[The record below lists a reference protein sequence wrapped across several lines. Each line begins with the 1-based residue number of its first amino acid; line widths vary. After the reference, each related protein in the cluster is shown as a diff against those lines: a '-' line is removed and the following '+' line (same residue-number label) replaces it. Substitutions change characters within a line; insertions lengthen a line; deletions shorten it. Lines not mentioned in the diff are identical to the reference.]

1 MSMTRKAFLLG
12 ALAALGSSCAAL
24 QIATGDFEQP
34 KVALRELQ
42 LEDVSIKKLD
52 VVLVLDVENPNDVPL
67 ELATLSYGLKIE
79 GHEVAR
85 GARPMGVTLRASS
98 TDEVRVPVSVSY
110 KDLGSIAA
118 KVIANE
124 AFGYEVTGVAGL
136 DTPIGVLD
144 FPFARKGRVA
154 DL

>member
-1 MSMTRKAFLLG
+1 MTLSRGAFLLG
-12 ALAALGSSCAAL
+12 ALALLQAGCATL
-24 QIATGDFEQP
+24 QVLSGDFERP
-34 KVALRELQ
+34 VVTLRELQ

-52 VVLVLDVENPNDVPL
+52 VLLVLDVKNPNDVPL
-67 ELATLSYGLKIE
+67 ELATLSYGLSIE
-79 GHEVAR
+79 GHEVATGER
-85 GARPMGVTLRASS
+85 TMGVTLRAAS

-124 AFGYEVTGVAGL
+124 AFGYEVHGVAGL
-136 DTPIGVLD
+136 DTPVGVLD
-144 FPFARKGRVA
+144 FPFARMGRVA